1 MIYTNSRYYEG
12 ILQIRP
18 NNKVIL
24 NYAKDEIKK
33 AGNVFISKEVYK
45 KFGTDIYLTNKFF
58 LVQLSRKL
66 KQRFPGVIKRS
77 RSLYKT
83 SRMTSKQVYR
93 TTICFRLIEENSEKE
108 QKKIY

>member
-18 NNKVIL
+18 NNKMVL
-24 NYAKDEIKK
+24 NYVKIEIEK

-45 KFGTDIYLTNKFF
+45 KFGTDLYLTNKFF
-58 LVQLSRKL
+58 LMQLARRL
-66 KQRFPGVIKRS
+66 KNKFHGTIKRS

-83 SRMTSKQVYR
+83 HRITSKLVYR
-93 TTICFRLIEENSEKE
+93 TTVCFRLIEDSAKDL
-108 QKKIY
+108 

>member
-18 NNKVIL
+18 NNKEIL
-24 NYAKDEIKK
+24 VYVKNEIEK
-33 AGNVFISKEVYK
+33 AGHVFISREIYK
-45 KFGTDIYLTNKFF
+45 KFGTDLYLTNKYF
-58 LVQLSRKL
+58 LVQLGRKL
-66 KQRFPGVIKRS
+66 KQRFPGTIKRS

-93 TTICFRLIEENSEKE
+93 TTICFRLIEEDEHSE
-108 QKKIY
+108 

>member
-18 NNKVIL
+18 KDDKIL
-24 NYAKDEIKK
+24 DYVYNEIEK
-33 AGNVFISKEVYK
+33 AGNVFISREIIK
-45 KFGTDIYLTNKFF
+45 KFGFDLYLTNKFF
-58 LVQLSRKL
+58 LVQLGKKL
-66 KQRFPGVIKRS
+66 RQKFHGAITKS

-93 TTICFRLIEENSEKE
+93 TTICFRLIEKREDSE
-108 QKKIY
+108 

>member
-18 NNKVIL
+18 KDDKIL
-24 NYAKDEIKK
+24 DYVYNEIEK
-33 AGNVFISKEVYK
+33 AGNVFISREIIK
-45 KFGTDIYLTNKFF
+45 KFGFDLYLTNKFF
-58 LVQLSRKL
+58 LVQLGKKL
-66 KQRFPGVIKRS
+66 RQKFHGAITKS

-93 TTICFRLIEENSEKE
+93 TTICFRLI
-108 QKKIY
+108 